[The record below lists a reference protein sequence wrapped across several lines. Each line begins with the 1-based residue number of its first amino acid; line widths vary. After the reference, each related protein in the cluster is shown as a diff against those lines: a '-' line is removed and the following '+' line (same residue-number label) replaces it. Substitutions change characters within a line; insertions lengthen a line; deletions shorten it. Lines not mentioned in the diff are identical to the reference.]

1 MASRRGFRTVVIGL
15 DGSAHARRAAA
26 FVARLRPA
34 GRATIV
40 RVVEPVRA
48 SSTGLLPTPVRARI
62 LGEAVALTAARMR
75 AAQREVDAA
84 AAALRRAG
92 WRARAQVRSGVP
104 LPELLRAVR
113 ATRADALAVG
123 ARGVGGV
130 TRFLLGSVADGALK
144 HAPCSVFIVR

>member
-1 MASRRGFRTVVIGL
+1 MASRRGFRSVVIGL

-34 GRATIV
+34 GRASIV
-40 RVVEPVRA
+40 RVVEPVRV

-62 LGEAVALTAARMR
+62 LGEAAALTAARMR

-92 WRARAQVRSGVP
+92 WRAHAQVRSGVP

-113 ATRADALAVG
+113 AARADALAVG